1 MISRYKIFFRII
13 LLPIAINVSF
23 ANVIVSLG
31 EVAVD
36 GYTEDI
42 IVPVTVTNL
51 DQIVGGF
58 QFDVIAMP
66 SVVSLSGASP
76 VDLENFSADFNILN
90 DGSGRIV
97 FYSNSGDGIST
108 GSDVVALNLHF
119 NGSDVLSALVDLDAY
134 NLTVSDPDGG
144 LLDGNIISGSI
155 TIGNVVFLSAGL
167 DTGDVLEQVAIDI
180 SIQNSSEVGGVQF
193 DMYDTPNYLDVTSL
207 TTTERTEGFS
217 IDFNEMANG
226 ITRVLLYSP
235 ENANISAGDGPIV
248 NMEMVVHDNA
258 YNSNVGVNF
267 ENITVTDGIGGTYFV
282 AGVDS
287 GTVTITPGYI
297 EEPHNLQ
304 AQDGMDAQVLLSW
317 DPPYGPIPE
326 NFEQDFE
333 AGVIPEDWLVTT
345 NSAQGWFITQDGSS
359 AFWSVPSHTWYMC
372 SNDDMA
378 DDDGSVDYLITP
390 GLNVSGAQMITLNF
404 ASYFDGAY
412 GQSAHILVS
421 TDGVNFTEVASL
433 DPSPEWV
440 TETIDLSDYAGVP
453 NLHVVFHSNDNGS
466 WASGWAIDDVFITFA
481 AREVD
486 RLVHYELTELGQW
499 ALSAPKDEVI
509 SRFGGGIP
517 YNQKVNLNDP
527 VIHQNRPVDIDAFK
541 VYRSLNSN
549 TGFEEI
555 VEVGGEVTSYLDED
569 VVNSTTYYYYVTAI
583 YPDGSESGPTGTI
596 AATPVEWVEL
606 WMDDGASLSGQ
617 MDTIDFY
624 INNESDLGLFYFE
637 IMDYPDV
644 MNSLNILTT
653 ERTSNWALEIAD
665 QGDGTIAI
673 TGISVGTPLTPGDG
687 AVCSAVLYPIADE
700 EMTVNL
706 SFSSGTSIQDVGF
719 VELNWTSE
727 GGTYEVGI
735 ETQYLNLYGGYGGA
749 GTQTNGSVFLE
760 NTQPIYGLQFDIL
773 ADPPFITGVD
783 LNFNEVLNIDNW
795 SYAGV
800 DLGTGGYRITASDGS
815 FTNPIQPGVGHLVDV
830 TYEIFGGIP
839 DSTIVNISVSE
850 AVITDI
856 NNLPMHTESS
866 PHSFFVG
873 QPSVGCTIENVTGQ
887 MTPGGTGTFQIHMEN
902 IETVNVLEFTILD
915 MPDYMTVTN
924 ISLLDRFE
932 DGTVDGNS
940 GEAEDG
946 SFYFLGYDFV
956 TYIEPGSGPIMEVE
970 VQFNNTLNNHSVVF
984 MIDAISAGDVNA
996 LPLDVVADNFGQFVN
1011 TTLSTVGESSLP
1023 IEFKLYANYPNPFN
1037 PSTIITYDIAKASN
1051 VELSVF
1057 DMRGREIRTLVSNT
1071 FQNSGKYHIN
1081 WDGNDDYGVGVSAGV
1096 YIYKLKASNK
1106 VFHRKMVLMK

>member
-1 MISRYKIFFRII
+1 MISRYKIFFQSI
-13 LLPIAINVSF
+13 LFLIATNIAF
-23 ANVIVSLG
+23 ADVTVSLG
-31 EVAVD
+31 DVSVD

-42 IVPVTVTNL
+42 IVPVSVTNL
-51 DQIVGGF
+51 NEVVGGF
-58 QFDVIAMP
+58 QFDIVSLP
-66 SVVSLSGASP
+66 NVVTLSGASP
-76 VDLENFSADFNILN
+76 VDSDNFSADFNILN

-97 FYSNSGDGIST
+97 FYSNTGGGLPM
-108 GSDVVALNLHF
+108 GSDVVALNLHY
-119 NGSDVLSALVDLDAY
+119 NGMDVLSALVDLDAY
-134 NLTVSDPDGG
+134 DITVSDASGD
-144 LLDGNIISGSI
+144 IINGSVGDGSI

-167 DTGDVLEQVAIDI
+167 DTGDVLDQVSIDI
-180 SIQNSSEVGGVQF
+180 SIQNSSLVGGVQF
-193 DMYDTPNYLDVTSL
+193 DMYDTPNYLDVTGF
-207 TTTERTEGFS
+207 TTTDRTQGFA
-217 IDFNEMANG
+217 IDFNELGNG
-226 ITRVLLYSP
+226 VTRVILYNP
-235 ENANISAGDGPIV
+235 ENGNIAAGDGPIA
-248 NMEMVVHDNA
+248 NMEMVIHDNA

-267 ENITVTDGIGGTYFV
+267 ENITVTDGIGGTYWV

-287 GTVTITPGYI
+287 GTVTVTPGYI

-333 AGVIPEDWLVTT
+333 EGVIPEDWTTTT

-359 AFWSVPSHTWYMC
+359 AFWTVPSHTWYMC

-404 ASYFDGAY
+404 ASYYDGAY
-412 GQSAHILVS
+412 SQTAHVLVS

-440 TETIDLSDYAGVP
+440 VESVDLSEYAGVP
-453 NLHVVFHSNDNGS
+453 NLHVVFHSNDNGA

-486 RLVHYELTELGQW
+486 RLVHYELTELGEW

-517 YNQKVNLNDP
+517 YDLKVNLDEP
-527 VIHQNRPVDIDAFK
+527 VLNQSRPVDIDAFK
-541 VYRSLNSN
+541 VYRSLNSA

-555 VEVGGEVTSYLDED
+555 VEVGGDVTSYLDED

-583 YPDGSESGPTGTI
+583 YPDGSESGPTGTV

-673 TGISVGTPLTPGDG
+673 TGISVGTPLAPGDG
-687 AVCSAVLYPIADE
+687 AVCRAVLYPVADE

-706 SFSSGTSIQDVGF
+706 SYTAGTSIQDAGF
-719 VELNWTSE
+719 VDLNWTAE
-727 GGTYEVGI
+727 GATYVVGI
-735 ETQYLNLYGGYGGA
+735 ETQYLNLYGGYGDA
-749 GTQTNGSVFLE
+749 GTQTIGSVFLE
-760 NTQPIYGLQFDIL
+760 NTQPLYAIQFDIL

-783 LNFNEVLNIDNW
+783 LNFNEILNLDNW

-800 DLGTGGYRITASDGS
+800 DLGTGYRVTAYDNSLTS
-815 FTNPIQPGVGHLVDV
+815 PIQPGVGHLVDV

-850 AVITDI
+850 AVLADV
-856 NNLPMHTESS
+856 NNLPMHTEST

-873 QPSVGCTIENVTGQ
+873 QPSVGCTIENVSGQ
-887 MTPGGTGTFQIHMEN
+887 MSPGGTGTFEIHMEN

-932 DGTVDGNS
+932 DGTIDGNS

-970 VQFNNTLNNHSVVF
+970 VQFNNTLDNPSVVF
-984 MIDAISAGDVNA
+984 MIDQISAGDVNA
-996 LPLDVVADNFGQFVN
+996 LPLDIVADNFGQFVN
-1011 TTLSTVGESSLP
+1011 TLSADVELSLP
-1023 IEFKLYANYPNPFN
+1023 TEFKLYANYPNPFN
-1037 PSTIITYDIAKASN
+1037 PSTIITYDLAKASD
-1051 VELSVF
+1051 VQLSIF
-1057 DMRGREIRTLVSNT
+1057 DVRGREIKKLVVDT
-1071 FQNSGKYHIN
+1071 FQSPGKYHVAWI
-1081 WDGNDDYGVGVSAGV
+1081 GKDDYGMNVSAGV
-1096 YIYKLKASNK
+1096 YIYKLKVSNK
-1106 VFHRKMVLMK
+1106 VFHKKMILMK

>member
-1 MISRYKIFFRII
+1 MISRYKIFFQSI
-13 LLPIAINVSF
+13 LFLIATNIAF
-23 ANVIVSLG
+23 ADVTVSLG
-31 EVAVD
+31 DVSVD

-42 IVPVTVTNL
+42 IVPVSVTNL
-51 DQIVGGF
+51 TEVVGGF
-58 QFDVIAMP
+58 QFDVV
-66 SVVSLSGASP
+66 SVPNVVTLSGASP
-76 VDLENFSADFNILN
+76 VDSDNFSADFNILN

-97 FYSNSGDGIST
+97 FYSNTGDGLPM
-108 GSDVVALNLHF
+108 GSDVVALNLHY
-119 NGSDVLSALVDLDAY
+119 NGMDVLSALVDLDAY
-134 NLTVSDPDGG
+134 DITVSDASGD
-144 LLDGNIISGSI
+144 IINGSVGDGSI

-167 DTGDVLEQVAIDI
+167 DTGDVLDQVSIDI
-180 SIQNSSEVGGVQF
+180 SIQNSSLVGGVQF
-193 DMYDTPNYLDVTSL
+193 DMYDTPNYLDVTGF
-207 TTTERTEGFS
+207 TTTDRTQGFS
-217 IDFNEMANG
+217 IDFNELGNG
-226 ITRVLLYSP
+226 VTRVILYNP
-235 ENANISAGDGPIV
+235 ENGNIAAGDGPIA
-248 NMEMVVHDNA
+248 NMEMVIHDNA

-267 ENITVTDGIGGTYFV
+267 ENITVTDGIGGTYWV

-287 GTVTITPGYI
+287 GTVTVTPGYI

-333 AGVIPEDWLVTT
+333 EGVIPEDWTTTT

-359 AFWSVPSHTWYMC
+359 AFWTVPSHTWYMC

-404 ASYFDGAY
+404 ASYYDGAY
-412 GQSAHILVS
+412 SQTAHVLVS

-440 TETIDLSDYAGVP
+440 VESVDLSEYAGVP
-453 NLHVVFHSNDNGS
+453 NLHVVFHSNDNGA

-486 RLVHYELTELGQW
+486 RLVHYELTELGEW

-517 YNQKVNLNDP
+517 YDLKVNLDEP
-527 VIHQNRPVDIDAFK
+527 VLNQSRPVDIDAFK
-541 VYRSLNSN
+541 VYRSLNSA

-555 VEVGGEVTSYLDED
+555 VEVGGDVTSYLDED

-583 YPDGSESGPTGTI
+583 YPDGSESGPTGTV

-673 TGISVGTPLTPGDG
+673 TGISVGTPLAPGDG
-687 AVCSAVLYPIADE
+687 AVCRAVLYPVADE

-706 SFSSGTSIQDVGF
+706 SYTAGTSIQDAGF
-719 VELNWTSE
+719 VDLNWTAE
-727 GGTYEVGI
+727 GATYVVGI
-735 ETQYLNLYGGYGGA
+735 ETQYLNLYGGYGDA
-749 GTQTNGSVFLE
+749 GTQTIGSVFLE
-760 NTQPIYGLQFDIL
+760 NTQPLYAIQFDIL

-783 LNFNEVLNIDNW
+783 LNFNEILNLDNW

-800 DLGTGGYRITASDGS
+800 DLGTGYRVTAYDNSLTS
-815 FTNPIQPGVGHLVDV
+815 PIQPGVGHLVDV

-850 AVITDI
+850 AVLADV
-856 NNLPMHTESS
+856 NNLPMHTEST

-873 QPSVGCTIENVTGQ
+873 QPSVGCTIENVSGQ
-887 MTPGGTGTFQIHMEN
+887 MSPGGTGTFEIHMEN

-932 DGTVDGNS
+932 DGTIDGNS

-970 VQFNNTLNNHSVVF
+970 VQFNNTLDNPSVVF
-984 MIDAISAGDVNA
+984 MIDQISAGDVNA
-996 LPLDVVADNFGQFVN
+996 LPLDIVADNFGQFVN
-1011 TTLSTVGESSLP
+1011 TLSADVELSLP
-1023 IEFKLYANYPNPFN
+1023 TEFKLYANYPNPFN
-1037 PSTIITYDIAKASN
+1037 PSTIITYDLAKASD
-1051 VELSVF
+1051 VQLSIF
-1057 DMRGREIRTLVSNT
+1057 DVRGREIKKLVVDT
-1071 FQNSGKYHIN
+1071 FQNPGKYHVAWI
-1081 WDGNDDYGVGVSAGV
+1081 GKDDYGMNVSAGV
-1096 YIYKLKASNK
+1096 YIYKLKVSNK
-1106 VFHRKMVLMK
+1106 VFHKKMILMK

>member
-1 MISRYKIFFRII
+1 MIFRYKLFFQSI
-13 LLPIAINVSF
+13 LFLIATNIALADVT
-23 ANVIVSLG
+23 VSLG
-31 EVAVD
+31 DVSVD

-42 IVPVTVTNL
+42 IVPVSVTNL
-51 DQIVGGF
+51 TEVVGGF
-58 QFDVIAMP
+58 QFDVV
-66 SVVSLSGASP
+66 SVPNIVTLSGASP
-76 VDLENFSADFNILN
+76 VDSDNFSADFNILN
-90 DGSGRIV
+90 DGSGRII
-97 FYSNSGDGIST
+97 FYSNTGDGLPM
-108 GSDVVALNLHF
+108 GSEVAVLNLHY
-119 NGSDVLSALVDLDAY
+119 NGEDVLSALVDLDAY
-134 NLTVSDPDGG
+134 DITLSDASGDIINGSVSD
-144 LLDGNIISGSI
+144 GSI

-167 DTGDVLEQVAIDI
+167 DTGDVLDQVSIDI
-180 SIQNSSEVGGVQF
+180 SIQNSSLVGGVQF
-193 DMYDTPNYLDVTSL
+193 DMHDTPNYLDVTGF
-207 TTTERTEGFS
+207 TTTDRTQGFA
-217 IDFNEMANG
+217 IDFNELGNG
-226 ITRVLLYSP
+226 VTRVILYNP
-235 ENANISAGDGPIV
+235 ENGNITAGDGPIA
-248 NMEMVVHDNA
+248 NMEMVIHDNA

-267 ENITVTDGIGGTYFV
+267 ENITVTDGIGGTYWV

-287 GTVTITPGYI
+287 GTVTVTPGYI

-333 AGVIPEDWLVTT
+333 EGVIPEDWTTTT

-359 AFWSVPSHTWYMC
+359 AFWTVPSHTWYMC

-390 GLNVSGAQMITLNF
+390 GLNVSGAQTITLNF
-404 ASYFDGAY
+404 ASYYDGAY
-412 GQSAHILVS
+412 SQTAHVLVS

-440 TETIDLSDYAGVP
+440 VESVDLSEYAGVP
-453 NLHVVFHSNDNGS
+453 NLHVVFHSNDNGA

-481 AREVD
+481 AREVE
-486 RLVHYELTELGQW
+486 RLVHYELTELGEW

-517 YNQKVNLNDP
+517 YDLKVNLDEP
-527 VIHQNRPVDIDAFK
+527 VLNQSRPVDIDAFK
-541 VYRSLNSN
+541 VYRSLNSA

-555 VEVGGEVTSYLDED
+555 VEVGGDVTSYLDED

-583 YPDGSESGPTGTI
+583 YPDGSESGPTGTV

-653 ERTSNWALEIAD
+653 DRTSNWALEIAD

-673 TGISVGTPLTPGDG
+673 TGISVGTSLSPGDG
-687 AVCSAVLYPIADE
+687 AVCRAVLYPVADE

-706 SFSSGTSIQDVGF
+706 SYTAGTSIQDAGF
-719 VELNWTSE
+719 VDLNWTAE
-727 GGTYEVGI
+727 GATYVVGI
-735 ETQYLNLYGGYGGA
+735 ETQYLNLYGGYGDA
-749 GTQTNGSVFLE
+749 GTQTIGSVFLE
-760 NTQPIYGLQFDIL
+760 NTQPLYAIQFDIL

-783 LNFNEVLNIDNW
+783 LNFNEILNLDNW

-800 DLGTGGYRITASDGS
+800 DLGTGYRVTAYDNSLTS
-815 FTNPIQPGVGHLVDV
+815 PIQPGVGHLVDV

-850 AVITDI
+850 AVLADV
-856 NNLPMHTESS
+856 NNLPMHTEST

-873 QPSVGCTIENVTGQ
+873 QPSVGCTIENVSGQ
-887 MTPGGTGTFQIHMEN
+887 MTPGGTGTFEIHMEN

-932 DGTVDGNS
+932 DGTIDGNS

-956 TYIEPGSGPIMEVE
+956 TYVEPGSGPIMEVE
-970 VQFNNTLNNHSVVF
+970 VQFNNTLDNPSVVF
-984 MIDAISAGDVNA
+984 MIDDISAGDVNA
-996 LPLDVVADNFGQFVN
+996 LPLDIVADNFGQFVN
-1011 TTLSTVGESSLP
+1011 TLSADGESSLP
-1023 IEFKLYANYPNPFN
+1023 AEFKLYANYPNPFN
-1037 PSTIITYDIAKASN
+1037 PSTIITYDLAKASD
-1051 VELSVF
+1051 VQLSIF
-1057 DMRGREIRTLVSNT
+1057 DVRGREIKKLVADT
-1071 FQNSGKYHIN
+1071 FQNPGKYHSTWI
-1081 WDGNDDYGVGVSAGV
+1081 GNDDYGMNVSAGV
-1096 YIYKLKASNK
+1096 YIYKLKVSNK
-1106 VFHRKMVLMK
+1106 VFHKKMILMK